1 MKRNLD
7 ERTPY
12 QAILFDGETYFATLR
27 FHGERELM
35 DVLSLYPRRQ
45 LDGVLHAGPPAWHVN
60 PRFVLEAI
68 EKEIRNRAADVGAR
82 LKAQRR
88 LHGAGRAPQRNLAH
102 WIKIARLA

>member
-1 MKRNLD
+1 MKRQPD

-27 FHGERELM
+27 FHGARELAT
-35 DVLSLYPRRQ
+35 VLSLYSRRQ
-45 LDGVLHAGPPAWHVN
+45 LDGVLRTGPRPGIN

-68 EKEIRNRAADVGAR
+68 EQEIRSRVADVGAQ

-102 WIKIARLA
+102 WIKVARLA